1 MKRYLILEDGTVFPG
16 DAFGATINTTGGL
29 ALYTGATGYQE
40 AITNY
45 SYTGQILAFTYPQ
58 QGSTGINRDDY
69 ENITSA
75 LKGVVI
81 GEDYNF
87 TSHWHAQMTLDAFL
101 KAQRIPGLMNVDVR
115 RLHRHIAQYGNM
127 KASFMDTHDEHA
139 HDQIK
144 ALVVPNNQVSQ
155 VSTKQPYPSP
165 NVGKNVVVLDL
176 GLKNTVL
183 RELSKRRCNI
193 TVLPFDASSALIETL
208 APDGVLISDGPG
220 KPEALTKTIQTI
232 KEIQGHYPIFAIGL
246 GFAVVALAND
256 VSVKART
263 VTQHRINLA
272 VQEKITG
279 DTDFVAQNSAFYLEQ
294 QDDLKDLLP
303 TYLPVSAAEVVGFR
317 HRFLPIYAVN
327 FDPEAAA
334 GPKDALHFFDDFIE
348 SMDAAIDRHRREY

>member
-1 MKRYLILEDGTVFPG
+1 MKRYLILEDGTVFAG

-58 QGSTGINRDDY
+58 QGNTGINRDDY
-69 ENITSA
+69 ENITTA

-81 GEDYNF
+81 GEGYPL

-115 RLHRHIAQYGNM
+115 RLHQHIAEHGNM
-127 KASFMDTHDEHA
+127 KASLMDTHDEHA

-144 ALVVPNNQVSQ
+144 ALVIPNNQVSQ

-193 TVLPFDASSALIETL
+193 TVLPFDTPSSLIETL

-220 KPEALTKTIQTI
+220 KPEALVKTIQTV

-246 GFAVVALAND
+246 GFSVVALAND
-256 VSVKART
+256 VSVETRPIA
-263 VTQHRINLA
+263 QHQINLA

-279 DTDFVAQNSAFYLEQ
+279 ITNFVAQNSAFSLSKN
-294 QDDLKDLLP
+294 DNLKDLLA
-303 TYLPVSAAEVVGFR
+303 TFVTVNGDEVVGFR
-317 HRFLPIYAVN
+317 HRYLPIYAVN

-334 GPKDALHFFDDFIE
+334 GPKDGGHFFDDFIE
-348 SMDAAIDRHRREY
+348 LMDAAIDRHRREI